1 MPTQSRIFLIAR
13 TILFV
18 LAAIIAGCSSAGIS
32 EAPVYVSNAQ
42 GQRVVA
48 LSMTTPRAD
57 AAAVKLLN
65 GKVLICGG
73 TSTGL
78 VGGVLNSA
86 ELYNPAT
93 ETFEPTGSMND
104 PRQGQTITLLK
115 DGRVLVT
122 GGARN
127 IGYRAEL
134 SSAEIYDPSS
144 GTFSPTASMSVPRE
158 GHTATLLNDGRV
170 LITGGSDNGQH
181 TISTAEIY
189 DPGVGTFG
197 PTGSMTVPREAHT
210 ATLLLSGQVLI
221 AGGGRAGMPGGYI
234 VYQNGELFDPR
245 SGTFSA
251 INSPMKSDRVGAS
264 AVLLVDGRALIV
276 GGKSSRVL
284 LAGTFGGTRSIASFA
299 PLNTAEYYDPE
310 SHSFQ
315 KAPDMRGPH
324 YLGTA
329 TLLTDGSV
337 LVTGGWLQQGPVVIG
352 SKESDLYDATMA
364 TFDQLPP
371 MHVGRLTQ
379 TATLL
384 DGGKVLVAGGINGKS
399 YMSASVEFYEP
410 MHRRFELLPEGEPT
424 NPPPQ
429 E

>member
-1 MPTQSRIFLIAR
+1 M
-13 TILFV
+13 ILCAI
-18 LAAIIAGCSSAGIS
+18 AAIIAGCSSAGIT
-32 EAPVYVSNAQ
+32 EAPVYVSNPQ
-42 GQRVVA
+42 GQRVLA

-57 AAAVKLLN
+57 HAAVKLLN

-86 ELYNPAT
+86 ELYNPTT
-93 ETFEPTGSMND
+93 ESFEPTGSMND
-104 PRQGQTITLLK
+104 PRQGETITLLK

-134 SSAEIYDPSS
+134 SSAEIYNPES
-144 GTFSPTASMSVPRE
+144 GTFSPTGSMSVPRE

-170 LITGGSDNGQH
+170 LIAGGSDNGQH

-189 DPGVGTFG
+189 DPGIGTFT
-197 PTGSMTVPREAHT
+197 PAGSMTVPREAHT

-234 VYQNGELFDPR
+234 VYRNGELYDPR

-251 INSPMKSDRVGAS
+251 INSPMVGDRVGAS
-264 AVLLVDGRALIV
+264 AVLLQDGRALIV
-276 GGKSSRVL
+276 GGKSARVL
-284 LAGTFGGTRSIASFA
+284 LAGTFGGTRNIASFA

-315 KAPDMRGPH
+315 KAPDMHGPH

-337 LVTGGWLQQGPVVIG
+337 LVTGGWRQQGPVVIG
-352 SKESDLYDATMA
+352 SKESDLYDATMS
-364 TFDQLPP
+364 TFDQVPP
-371 MHVGRLTQ
+371 MHVGRLDQ

-384 DGGKVLVAGGINGKS
+384 DSGKVLVAGGINGKS

-410 MHRRFELLPEGEPT
+410 RHRRFELLPEGEPA
-424 NPPPQ
+424 NAPPQ

>member
-1 MPTQSRIFLIAR
+1 MPMRLRLSFIRRLVFYAIAA
-13 TILFV
+13 L
-18 LAAIIAGCSSAGIS
+18 IAGCSSAGIS
-32 EAPVYVSNAQ
+32 EAPVYVNNQQ
-42 GQRVVA
+42 GQRVIA

-134 SSAEIYDPSS
+134 SSAEIYDPQAGS
-144 GTFSPTASMSVPRE
+144 FSPTGSMSVPRE

-170 LITGGSDNGQH
+170 LIAGGSDNGQH

-189 DPGVGTFG
+189 DPAIGTFS
-197 PTGSMTVPREAHT
+197 PAGSMTVPREAHT

-234 VYQNGELFDPR
+234 VYRNGELYDPR

-251 INSPMKSDRVGAS
+251 ISSPMISDRVGAS
-264 AVLLVDGRALIV
+264 AVLLRDGRALIV

-315 KAPDMRGPH
+315 KAPDMHGPH

-337 LVTGGWLQQGPVVIG
+337 LVAGGWKQQGPVVVG
-352 SKESDLYDATMA
+352 TRESDLYDATMA

-371 MHVGRLTQ
+371 MQVARLNQ

-384 DGGKVLVAGGINGKS
+384 DDGKVLVAGGINGQS

-410 MHRRFELLPEGEPT
+410 LHRHFQLLPEGDPATAPAE
-424 NPPPQ
+424 
-429 E
+429 

>member
-1 MPTQSRIFLIAR
+1 MPMRRLLSSFTRM
-13 TILFV
+13 ILCV
-18 LAAIIAGCSSAGIS
+18 LAALMAGCSSAGIS
-32 EAPVYVSNAQ
+32 EAPVYVTNPQ
-42 GQRVVA
+42 GQRVMA

-73 TSTGL
+73 TSTAL

-104 PRQGQTITLLK
+104 PRQGQTITLLR
-115 DGRVLVT
+115 DGRVLVA

-127 IGYRAEL
+127 IGYRSEL
-134 SSAEIYDPSS
+134 SSAEIYDPAS
-144 GTFSPTASMSVPRE
+144 GTFSPTGSMAVPRE

-170 LITGGSDNGQH
+170 MIAGGSDNGQH
-181 TISTAEIY
+181 TISSAEVY
-189 DPGVGTFG
+189 DPGIGTFS
-197 PTGSMTVPREAHT
+197 PTGTMTVPREAHT
-210 ATLLLSGQVLI
+210 ATLLLNGQVLI

-234 VYQNGELFDPR
+234 VYRNGELYDPR
-245 SGTFSA
+245 SGSFSL
-251 INSPMKSDRVGAS
+251 INSPMISDRVGAS
-264 AVLLVDGRALIV
+264 AVLLRDGRALIA
-276 GGKSSRVL
+276 GGKSSRIL
-284 LAGTFGGTRSIASFA
+284 LAGRFGGTRNIASFA

-315 KAPDMRGPH
+315 KAPDMYGPH

-337 LVTGGWLQQGPVVIG
+337 LVAGGWLQQGPVVIG
-352 SKESDLYDATMA
+352 SKEADLYDVTVGR
-364 TFDQLPP
+364 FDQPPP
-371 MHVGRLTQ
+371 MHVGRLDQ
-379 TATLL
+379 TATML
-384 DGGKVLVAGGINGKS
+384 DNGKVLVAGGINGKS
-399 YMSASVEFYEP
+399 YVSASVEFYERL
-410 MHRRFELLPEGEPT
+410 HRRFELLPEGEPA
-424 NPPPQ
+424 NAAPQ

>member
-1 MPTQSRIFLIAR
+1 MPMRYRLSFTAR
-13 TILFV
+13 AV
-18 LAAIIAGCSSAGIS
+18 LSTLAVLGAGCSSAGIT
-32 EAPVYVSNAQ
+32 ETPVYVSNPQ
-42 GQRVVA
+42 GQRVLA
-48 LSMTTPRAD
+48 LSMATPRAD

-65 GKVLICGG
+65 GKVLVCGG

-104 PRQGQTITLLK
+104 PRQGQTITLLR
-115 DGRVLVT
+115 DGRVLVA

-134 SSAEIYDPSS
+134 SSAEIYDPES
-144 GTFSPTASMSVPRE
+144 GAFSPTGSMSVPRE

-170 LITGGSDNGQH
+170 LIAGGSDNGQH
-181 TISTAEIY
+181 TIASAEIY
-189 DPGVGTFG
+189 DPALSTFS
-197 PTGSMTVPREAHT
+197 PTGHMTVPREAHT

-234 VYQNGELFDPR
+234 VYRNGELYDPR
-245 SGTFSA
+245 SGTFSL
-251 INSPMKSDRVGAS
+251 INSPMISDRVGAA
-264 AVLLVDGRALIV
+264 AVLLRDGRALIV

-284 LAGTFGGTRSIASFA
+284 LSGTFGGTRNIASFA

-315 KAPDMRGPH
+315 KAPGMRAPH

-329 TLLTDGSV
+329 TLLADGSV
-337 LVTGGWLQQGPVVIG
+337 LVAGGFLQQGPRVIG
-352 SKESDLYDATMA
+352 LKDADLYDATMA
-364 TFDQLPP
+364 TFATLPP
-371 MHVGRLTQ
+371 MHVARLDQ

-384 DGGKVLVAGGINGKS
+384 DDGKVLIAGGINGQS

-410 MHRRFELLPEGEPT
+410 LHRHFQLLPEGDPATAPT
-424 NPPPQ
+424 

>member
-1 MPTQSRIFLIAR
+1 MRLRLSFTAR
-13 TILFV
+13 TILCAIAA
-18 LAAIIAGCSSAGIS
+18 LAAGCSSAGIT
-32 EAPVYVSNAQ
+32 EAPVYVTNPQ
-42 GQRVVA
+42 GQRVMA

-134 SSAEIYDPSS
+134 SSAEIYDPAS
-144 GTFSPTASMSVPRE
+144 GTFSPTGSMSVPRE

-170 LITGGSDNGQH
+170 LIAGGSDNGQH

-189 DPGVGTFG
+189 DPGVGTFS

-210 ATLLLSGQVLI
+210 ATMLLSDQVLI

-234 VYQNGELFDPR
+234 VYRNGELYDPR
-245 SGTFSA
+245 SGTFSL
-251 INSPMKSDRVGAS
+251 ISSPMISDRVGAS
-264 AVLLVDGRALIV
+264 AVRLQDGRALIV

-284 LAGTFGGTRSIASFA
+284 LAGTFGGTRNIASFA

-315 KAPDMRGPH
+315 KASDMHGPH

-329 TLLTDGSV
+329 TLLTNGSV
-337 LVTGGWLQQGPVVIG
+337 LVAGGWRQQGPVVLG
-352 SKESDLYDATMA
+352 SKESDLYDPTMA
-364 TFDQLPP
+364 RFDQLPP
-371 MHVGRLTQ
+371 MHVGRLDQ

-384 DGGKVLVAGGINGKS
+384 DDGKVLIAGGINGKS

-410 MHRRFELLPEGEPT
+410 MHRRFELLPEGEPASA
-424 NPPPQ
+424 PPQ